1 MKNKIY
7 NYLVNNNINIEQD
20 VFEYGFALFHSY
32 FIYLLITIPISIFFN
47 TFIESIIFIIF
58 YIPLRKNIGGFH
70 LKNQYHC
77 IILSI
82 IVTLLAPLISRYIP
96 LNIYF
101 NVLIIV
107 INFILFFV
115 FVPVDCEEK
124 RLSNSEKNFYKRLS
138 LIILIIYSF
147 FLLLF
152 YVTDMQ
158 LLFQL
163 ICFIELISALS
174 ICVSGLL
181 KKIFI
186 HTYNE

>member
-1 MKNKIY
+1 M
-7 NYLVNNNINIEQD
+7 
-20 VFEYGFALFHSY
+20 
-32 FIYLLITIPISIFFN
+32 
-47 TFIESIIFIIF
+47 
-58 YIPLRKNIGGFH
+58 
-70 LKNQYHC
+70 
-77 IILSI
+77 
-82 IVTLLAPLISRYIP
+82 
-96 LNIYF
+96 
-101 NVLIIV
+101 
-107 INFILFFV
+107 
-115 FVPVDCEEK
+115 PVDCEEK

-174 ICVSGLL
+174 ICLSGLL